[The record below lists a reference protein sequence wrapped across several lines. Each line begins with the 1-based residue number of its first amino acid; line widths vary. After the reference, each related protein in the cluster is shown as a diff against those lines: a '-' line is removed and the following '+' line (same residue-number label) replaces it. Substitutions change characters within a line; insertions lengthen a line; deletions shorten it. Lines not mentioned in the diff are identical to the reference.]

1 MNFVI
6 CKSIALDFKS
16 EIGFQINCVME
27 LCLDEFVDGLDDDVN
42 GPADSNAVLK
52 KAVVALLTVALVGGV
67 LDGSSTFSS
76 IVDGLD
82 SGTATCFVF
91 KCLRRLLVDPSE

>member
-6 CKSIALDFKS
+6 CKSIALDFES
-16 EIGFQINCVME
+16 EIGFEINCVIE
-27 LCLDEFVDGLDDDVN
+27 LCLDEFVDGFDDDVN
-42 GPADSNAVLK
+42 GPADSNTVLK
-52 KAVVALLTVALVGGV
+52 EAVLTVALVDGM

-91 KCLRRLLVDPSE
+91 KCLRRLLVDPPE